1 MSSETLTKS
10 SILEVS
16 GIPAGSP
23 VAEAIDGRANI
34 IALSQ
39 TTEDA
44 VLKPLETGAWSH
56 DIRAALA
63 ARIAALNGETA
74 LVDRYCS
81 LIEDASFADLA
92 DPLRSGKAQGL
103 ETICDFMDKVAVQ
116 TRDVDAP
123 DIKSLQESGVSDAD
137 IVRLCEINAFMA
149 YQVRVLAGIRL
160 MKGARA

>member
-1 MSSETLTKS
+1 MSTETLTKS
-10 SILEVS
+10 TLLELS

-23 VAEAIDGRANI
+23 VAAAIDGRSNI

-74 LVDRYCS
+74 LADRYCA
-81 LIEDASFADLA
+81 LIEDASVADLA

-116 TRDVDAP
+116 TRDIDAP
-123 DIKSLQESGVSDAD
+123 DIKSLQEAGVSDAD

-160 MKGARA
+160 MKEARP